1 MINKPEYKSLIEN
14 LKASI
19 DGDGSIQYAQFIRLS
34 YDHLKYFLDRS
45 FNLKEISRLLEK
57 DLNLKI
63 RYRSLWEAYNR
74 YIKNIEKNKN
84 NIIENIPEGGF
95 QNKEKPRIENKKP
108 VSDEIKDSEKNIELD
123 WIKKPKFD
131 HLNKKEIIETIIE
144 YGITEQEVIDLNL
157 PLYTLK
163 CLDLLISYGEEKKA
177 KEIGKLYF
185 GN

>member
-1 MINKPEYKSLIEN
+1 MEDNESYQKIKIYLLERANKGRFMYSRFIRDLYNEIEALSKSYQLSEIIVFLNDDLNMDLKYNSFIKALGRYKSKNTINKKVEN
-14 LKASI
+14 VITVESE
-19 DGDGSIQYAQFIRLS
+19 
-34 YDHLKYFLDRS
+34 
-45 FNLKEISRLLEK
+45 EIK
-57 DLNLKI
+57 TNTKI
-63 RYRSLWEAYNR
+63 S
-74 YIKNIEKNKN
+74 
-84 NIIENIPEGGF
+84 
-95 QNKEKPRIENKKP
+95 ENKKS